1 MTKASI
7 LISVFVLSILSTSC
21 MHRGQLVPTNEPEMT
36 GAEILPTGQGVAQE
50 DLKSELGEVPMEVNK
65 LVEKW
70 LAYFQGRGQKHMQR
84 YLERSGRY
92 IPLMK
97 EILREEGVPAEL
109 VYIAL
114 IESGFS
120 SSAHSH
126 AGAVGYWQF
135 IRGTGKRYGLK
146 INAYMDERQDFVLA
160 TRAAANYFKALYNLF
175 GDWYIS
181 MASYNAGENR
191 LKRLIMRHQTNDF
204 WWFAKYRKLPR
215 ETINYVPKYIAARM
229 IATNPKKYGFTEIE
243 FKDPLSFD
251 QFEAPHALSLKKLAK
266 QLNVDYKLLKSLNP
280 TYRSH
285 YVPFYKN
292 HKSIVK
298 VPSGFKDQAV
308 AVLDQ
313 VKSKPP
319 KYIAGSYY
327 YYRVRRGDNLST
339 IAARHGTSIRKL
351 RSLNGMWRRSL
362 IRVGQRLKVPERG
375 GFRRGSYA
383 LSGNHYK
390 VRRGDNL
397 STIARRFGV
406 SVSSLRR
413 LNNIYGRSTIYVGQK
428 IKVRGG
434 SSASRSTAQT
444 TNDKG
449 TSIYKVQRGD
459 NLSTIAERHSMS
471 VGKLR
476 RLNNLRGRS
485 TIYVGQKLK
494 VIGDEST
501 RTVAKSSAS
510 SSSDASFHVVR
521 SGDNLIEIAD
531 RHGISLNKLRKL
543 NGLYGRSTIYVGQK
557 LKLKGDA
564 SGPVYH
570 RVGPGES
577 LYVIAKKYGVSVNEL
592 KRMNNMRDSLIKV
605 GDRLVIQSEENAGS
619 SSTRSARRRIHIV
632 QRGETL
638 IHIAKKYD
646 LNIQKLASHN
656 DIRNKS
662 RIYVGMQIAIP

>member
-1 MTKASI
+1 MTKAS
-7 LISVFVLSILSTSC
+7 LLLSAVFALSILSTSC
-21 MHRGQLVPTNEPEMT
+21 MHRGPLTPTNEPEMT
-36 GAEILPTGQGVAQE
+36 GAEVLPAGQTVAQE

-70 LAYFQGRGQKHMQR
+70 LAYFQGRGRKHMQR

-109 VYIAL
+109 VYISL

-120 SSAHSH
+120 PSAHSH

-229 IATNPKKYGFTEIE
+229 IATNPKKYGFTDIE
-243 FKDPLSFD
+243 FKEALDFE
-251 QFEAPHALSLKKLAK
+251 QFEAPHAMSLKKLAK
-266 QLNVDYKLLKSLNP
+266 ALNIEYKELKSLNP

-285 YVPFYKN
+285 YVPKYKN

-298 VPSGFKDQAV
+298 VPAGFKAQAV

-313 VKSKPP
+313 TKSKPP

-339 IAARHGTSIRKL
+339 IAARHGTSVRKL

-375 GFRRGSYA
+375 SRSRYSSRSYS
-383 LSGNHYK
+383 LSGNYYK

-397 STIARRFGV
+397 SLIARRFGV
-406 SVSSLRR
+406 SISQLRR
-413 LNNIYGRSTIYVGQK
+413 LNNLHGRSTIYVGQK
-428 IKVRGG
+428 IKVKSGG
-434 SSASRSTAQT
+434 SPARETAG
-444 TNDKG
+444 D
-449 TSIYKVQRGD
+449 SSVYVVRRGD
-459 NLSTIAERHSMS
+459 NLSTIADRHDMS
-471 VGKLR
+471 ISKLR

-494 VIGDEST
+494 VTGQAQK
-501 RTVAKSSAS
+501 VAS
-510 SSSDASFHVVR
+510 STSSNASFHIVR
-521 SGDNLIEIAD
+521 RGDNLIEIAD
-531 RHGISLNKLRKL
+531 RYGVSLNQLRKL

-557 LKLKGDA
+557 LKLSGDA
-564 SGPVYH
+564 SGPIYH
-570 RVGPGES
+570 RVSPGES
-577 LYVIAKKYGVSVNEL
+577 LYVIAKKYGLSVREL
-592 KRMNNMRDSLIKV
+592 KRMNNMRSSLIKV
-605 GDRLVIQSEENAGS
+605 GDRLVIQSEGRAS
-619 SSTRSARRRIHIV
+619 DTSTNKRQRRVHIV
-632 QRGETL
+632 KRGETL

-646 LNIQKLASHN
+646 INFQKLAQYN

>member
-1 MTKASI
+1 MTKASL
-7 LISVFVLSILSTSC
+7 LISVFALSILSTSC
-21 MHRGQLVPTNEPEMT
+21 MHRGPLTPTNEPEMT
-36 GAEILPTGQGVAQE
+36 GAEVLPSGQNIAQE

-70 LAYFQGRGQKHMQR
+70 LAYFQGRGRKHMQR

-97 EILREEGVPAEL
+97 EILHEEGVPTEL

-160 TRAAANYFKALYNLF
+160 TRAAANYFKSLYNLF

-191 LKRLIMRHQTNDF
+191 LKRLIMRHHTNDF

-229 IATNPKKYGFTEIE
+229 IATNPQKYGFTDIE
-243 FKDPLSFD
+243 FKEALSFEEF
-251 QFEAPHALSLKKLAK
+251 QAPHAMSLKKLAK
-266 QLNVDYKLLKSLNP
+266 ELGIEYKQLKSLNP

-285 YVPFYKN
+285 YVPVYKN

-298 VPSGFKDQAV
+298 VPSGFKSQAV
-308 AVLDQ
+308 AILDK
-313 VKSKPP
+313 VKSGPP

-339 IAARHGTSIRKL
+339 IAARHGTSVRKL

-375 GFRRGSYA
+375 YRARSSRSYSLA
-383 LSGNHYK
+383 GNYYK

-397 STIARRFGV
+397 SLIARRFGV
-406 SVSSLRR
+406 SIAQLRQ
-413 LNNIYGRSTIYVGQK
+413 LNNLHGRSTIYVGQK
-428 IKVRGG
+428 LKVKSGEPT
-434 SSASRSTAQT
+434 RSTA
-444 TNDKG
+444 G
-449 TSIYKVQRGD
+449 GSTSTYTVQRGD
-459 NLSTIAERHSMS
+459 NLSTIAEQHSMS
-471 VGKLR
+471 MSKLR

-494 VIGDEST
+494 VTGQA
-501 RTVAKSSAS
+501 VASA
-510 SSSDASFHVVR
+510 SSDASFHIVKR
-521 SGDNLIEIAD
+521 GDNLIEIAD
-531 RHGISLNKLRKL
+531 RYGVSLNTLRKL

-557 LKLKGDA
+557 LKLTGDA
-564 SGPVYH
+564 TGPIYH

-577 LYVIAKKYGVSVNEL
+577 LYVIAKKYGLSVGEL
-592 KRMNNMRDSLIKV
+592 KRMNNMRSSLIKV
-605 GDRLVIQSEENAGS
+605 GDRLVIQSEENASGS
-619 SSTRSARRRIHIV
+619 STSKRTKRVHIV
-632 QRGETL
+632 KRGETL
-638 IHIAKKYD
+638 IHIARKYD
-646 LNIQKLASHN
+646 INFQKLAQHN